1 MSQHA
6 LRIIALVVSMA
17 VATAFL
23 NPMSRTSLPRVNSAK
38 LHMTE
43 EGAETFSKRKV
54 VVTGLG
60 CVSEVGIGA
69 DEFYKNLC
77 DGFTGVQRLPSW
89 ADEFPCRVGVPLTRD
104 FKIKDYMDPKEA
116 KRQARYTHF
125 AMAAARMAIE
135 DSNLDL
141 ETVDKFKFGAL
152 VGSGVGGVEFF
163 ENNLKKFVKAGEG
176 GSGWKKVSPFLI
188 PGLIADTA
196 TGLIAIEFGCKGP
209 NFGVVS
215 ACATGTHALGTALNF
230 IQTGVADVMLAGG
243 SEAALTPFC
252 FAGFDVM
259 TAMCRDFNDTPE
271 KASRPFD
278 SKRAGFVMAEASG
291 VLMIESE
298 EHAKARGAPI
308 YCEIA
313 GYGATC
319 DANHITAPHPEG
331 EGLANCMQQA
341 LNMANVKPEEVD
353 YINAHGTSTP
363 YNDKFETMAI
373 KRVFGEHAY
382 NMKVNSIKGATG
394 HSLGAAGGLEAVCC
408 AKVIQNG
415 IVPPTLNIEYPDPE
429 LDLDYNPNVKSEKE
443 VKVAISD
450 NLGFGGHNAA
460 LVFKK
465 YEPSPQYRL

>member
-1 MSQHA
+1 MCRNL
-6 LRIIALVVSMA
+6 LRAAVAALVMSSVF
-17 VATAFL
+17 AFI
-23 NPMSRTSLPRVNSAK
+23 NPMSPQPVKFSSFK
-38 LHMTE
+38 LFMSE
-43 EGAETFSKRKV
+43 QDSFPKRKV

-60 CVSEVGIGA
+60 VVSEVGLGA

-77 DGFTGVQRLPSW
+77 DGVGGVQRLPKW
-89 ADEFPCRVGVPLTRD
+89 ADDFPCKVGVPLTRE

-125 AMAAARMAIE
+125 AMAASRMALE
-135 DSNLDL
+135 DANLDL
-141 ETVDKFKFGAL
+141 EAVNKFKFGAL

-163 ENNLKKFVKAGEG
+163 EKNLKNFVKAGEG
-176 GSGWKKVSPFLI
+176 GAGWKKVSPFLI

-215 ACATGTHALGTALNF
+215 ACATGTHAIGTSLNY

-243 SEAALTPFC
+243 SEAALTNFC

-259 TAMCRDFNDTPE
+259 TAMCRDFNDDPA

-278 SKRAGFVMAEASG
+278 AKRAGFVMAEAAG
-291 VLMIESE
+291 VVLLESE
-298 EHAKARGAPI
+298 EHAKARGATI
-308 YCEIA
+308 YCELA
-313 GYGATC
+313 GYGASC
-319 DANHITAPHPEG
+319 DAHHITAPHPEG
-331 EGLANCMQQA
+331 EGLATCIGGA
-341 LNMANVKPEEVD
+341 LSMANLKPEDVD

-363 YNDKFETMAI
+363 YNDLFETNAI

-382 NMKVNSIKGATG
+382 KLKVNSIKGATG

-408 AKVIQNG
+408 AKVVKEG
-415 IVPPTLNIEYPDPE
+415 IIPPTLNYEFPE
-429 LDLDYNPNVKSEKE
+429 PGMDLDYCPNVAVKHD
-443 VKVAISD
+443 VKVAVSD

-465 YEPSPQYRL
+465 YEPSPEYKL